1 LLGAS
6 LAEIPCLR
14 AQLQD
19 PGQENDEMGVKVSVP
34 VFLQAFTGDQETI
47 EVEGKTVGDC
57 LQALSQMH
65 PDIRKMLVNDR
76 GILHSYVGIYI
87 NAEDAFPNELAKP
100 VKDGDEI
107 HILYALAG
115 G

>member
-1 LLGAS
+1 MS
-6 LAEIPCLR
+6 I
-14 AQLQD
+14 
-19 PGQENDEMGVKVSVP
+19 KVNVP
-34 VFLQAFTGDQETI
+34 IFLQAFTDDQEAV

-57 LQALSQMH
+57 LKALSEKYPTMK
-65 PDIRKMLVNDR
+65 KMLVNDK
-76 GILHSYVGIYI
+76 GALHSYVGIYI
-87 NAEDAFPNELAKP
+87 NSEDAYPNELAKQ

>member
-1 LLGAS
+1 MS
-6 LAEIPCLR
+6 I
-14 AQLQD
+14 
-19 PGQENDEMGVKVSVP
+19 KVSLP
-34 VFLQAFTGDQETI
+34 IFLQAFTGDTENI

-57 LQALSQMH
+57 LKSLTSQY
-65 PDIRKMLVNDR
+65 PGVKKMLVDDK
-76 GILHSYVGIYI
+76 GTLHSYVGIYI
-87 NAEDAFPNELAKP
+87 NTEDAFPNELTKA